1 MVMMNGLRKWVLAQP
16 GVLIV
21 DAPGNDL
28 LRWQVEAEMDRR
40 GWHVALSP
48 ADAGLMLTI
57 GTLPPA
63 LSQAT
68 EVLWSQIPQ
77 PRHRQA
83 IARSDV
89 AWQLDA
95 AVAAL
100 TTPSAY
106 EANPS
111 DPATQLSQVQA
122 PNTAN
127 GSDSGRQG
135 PGHGMNHGDPGV
147 HGMTSH
153 DMGGHSTNAHNMNG
167 HSDHT
172 TDSRSG
178 DDMSGHDGQGM
189 NHVGHSTG
197 SDADH
202 GMDHDD
208 HGMDHSAHS
217 GHDMGGHMHH
227 GGEVAGLAMAGTAA
241 DRDGLELDE
250 LKVTLGPVLPGW
262 PTGLVLKASMQGDV
276 LTNVSLSWIDGFVPD
291 SAVQRSEPGS
301 AVAAL
306 DALATFLLVAGWP
319 VLARQARSARSAL
332 SSSNAV
338 ERERGQRAAAAVAR
352 RVTRSR
358 FLAWS
363 VRGIGHAG
371 PVNSRR
377 LPAGDAATY
386 ESRTAD
392 VLDRVRALAAAAE
405 GDKSPL
411 SRVGPERIESL
422 LEGAELSAARL
433 TVASFILE
441 ESLAPFPHGA
451 GHD

>member
-1 MVMMNGLRKWVLAQP
+1 MAQP

-21 DAPGNDL
+21 DAPGNDR

-122 PNTAN
+122 QNTAN

-135 PGHGMNHGDPGV
+135 PGHGMDHGDPGV
-147 HGMTSH
+147 HGMSSH
-153 DMGGHSTNAHNMNG
+153 DMGGHSTNAHNVNG
-167 HSDHT
+167 HSNHT
-172 TDSRSG
+172 TDSHSG
-178 DDMSGHDGQGM
+178 DDMGGHDGQGM
-189 NHVGHSTG
+189 DHVGHSTG

-227 GGEVAGLAMAGTAA
+227 GGEVAGLEMAGTAA

-291 SAVQRSEPGS
+291 SVAQRSEPGS

-319 VLARQARSARSAL
+319 VLARQARIARSAL
-332 SSSNAV
+332 SSGNDA

-352 RVTRSR
+352 RVSRSR

-363 VRGIGHAG
+363 VRGIGDAG
-371 PVNSRR
+371 PVNSAR

-392 VLDRVRALAAAAE
+392 VLDRVRALAAAAA

-411 SRVGPERIESL
+411 ARVGPERIEFL
-422 LEGAELSAARL
+422 LEGAELAATRL
-433 TVASFILE
+433 IVASFVFKPSPAL
-441 ESLAPFPHGA
+441 LPNGA
-451 GHD
+451 VHD